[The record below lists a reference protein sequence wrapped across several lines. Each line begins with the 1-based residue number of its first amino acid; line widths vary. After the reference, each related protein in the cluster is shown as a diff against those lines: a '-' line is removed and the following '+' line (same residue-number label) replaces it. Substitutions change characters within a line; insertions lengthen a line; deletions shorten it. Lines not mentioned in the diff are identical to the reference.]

1 MFLCVKNYTQNI
13 LNNSIT
19 IKNTSKTF
27 DLEVFLFYDKRFYRS
42 SLIKYIIEADNKHI
56 IEMTKNKNFVFPVLS
71 IIYPS
76 KGSPNAAKR

>member
-1 MFLCVKNYTQNI
+1 MTNC
-13 LNNSIT
+13 
-19 IKNTSKTF
+19 
-27 DLEVFLFYDKRFYRS
+27 FYRS